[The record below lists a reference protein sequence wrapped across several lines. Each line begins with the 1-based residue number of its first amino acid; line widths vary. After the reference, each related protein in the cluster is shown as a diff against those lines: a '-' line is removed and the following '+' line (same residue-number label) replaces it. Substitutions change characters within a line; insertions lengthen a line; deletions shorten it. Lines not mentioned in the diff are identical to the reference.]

1 MSFCSRLI
9 YFNQNKSLPKY
20 RKANCC
26 KKAFLHI
33 RSKGSYTLEMAVV
46 LPLVTA
52 FMVSIL
58 FFFRVLQVQTQ
69 VQEALVYASRQTAAQ
84 ASIGNSSAALFAS
97 AEMQFRKELQQH
109 KEYRHYVSESSG
121 GVSLLLS
128 DFEGPEITLRADY
141 YIKLPIT
148 IFKIKGVHMTQS
160 SVNRKWTGDRE
171 AWTETDYVYVTE
183 HGTVYHRSRN
193 CRYLDLS
200 IRAVEYVEIG
210 ALRNKNEHK
219 YYACSQCAAKNKK
232 KGQVYI
238 TDYGEVYHTSL
249 SCSGLKRTVYLI
261 PISEVGGKG
270 PCSKCG

>member
-9 YFNQNKSLPKY
+9 YFNQDKSLPKY
-20 RKANCC
+20 RKTNCC

-84 ASIGNSSAALFAS
+84 ASIGDSSAALFAS

-128 DFEGPEITLRADY
+128 DFEGPEITLRAD
-141 YIKLPIT
+141 
-148 IFKIKGVHMTQS
+148 S
-160 SVNRKWTGDRE
+160 SSFLEPEMPERRG
-171 AWTETDYVYVTE
+171 
-183 HGTVYHRSRN
+183 
-193 CRYLDLS
+193 
-200 IRAVEYVEIG
+200 
-210 ALRNKNEHK
+210 
-219 YYACSQCAAKNKK
+219 
-232 KGQVYI
+232 
-238 TDYGEVYHTSL
+238 
-249 SCSGLKRTVYLI
+249 
-261 PISEVGGKG
+261 
-270 PCSKCG
+270 

>member
-84 ASIGNSSAALFAS
+84 ASIGDSSAALFAS

-148 IFKIKGVHMTQS
+148 IFTQIYLTS
-160 SVNRKWTGDRE
+160 SKKVMG
-171 AWTETDYVYVTE
+171 
-183 HGTVYHRSRN
+183 
-193 CRYLDLS
+193 
-200 IRAVEYVEIG
+200 
-210 ALRNKNEHK
+210 K
-219 YYACSQCAAKNKK
+219 YANS
-232 KGQVYI
+232 
-238 TDYGEVYHTSL
+238 T
-249 SCSGLKRTVYLI
+249 GLKMVLWAVAIVVTALNIGLFVT
-261 PISEVGGKG
+261 GF
-270 PCSKCG
+270 

>member
-84 ASIGNSSAALFAS
+84 ASIGDSSAALFAS
-97 AEMQFRKELQQH
+97 AEMQFRKELQKH

-128 DFEGPEITLRADY
+128 DFEHGP
-141 YIKLPIT
+141 LPPTSDIG
-148 IFKIKGVHMTQS
+148 I
-160 SVNRKWTGDRE
+160 R
-171 AWTETDYVYVTE
+171 Y
-183 HGTVYHRSRN
+183 TVLFNPLHER
-193 CRYLDLS
+193 L
-200 IRAVEYVEIG
+200 V
-210 ALRNKNEHK
+210 
-219 YYACSQCAAKNKK
+219 
-232 KGQVYI
+232 
-238 TDYGEVYHTSL
+238 
-249 SCSGLKRTVYLI
+249 
-261 PISEVGGKG
+261 
-270 PCSKCG
+270 

>member
-84 ASIGNSSAALFAS
+84 ASIGDSSAALLRLLKCNS
-97 AEMQFRKELQQH
+97 VKNCSSIKNIDIMYQRVLV
-109 KEYRHYVSESSG
+109 EYPFFYQISKDQR
-121 GVSLLLS
+121 
-128 DFEGPEITLRADY
+128 LR
-141 YIKLPIT
+141 LEQIT
-148 IFKIKGVHMTQS
+148 ILSF
-160 SVNRKWTGDRE
+160 
-171 AWTETDYVYVTE
+171 
-183 HGTVYHRSRN
+183 RS
-193 CRYLDLS
+193 LF
-200 IRAVEYVEIG
+200 
-210 ALRNKNEHK
+210 
-219 YYACSQCAAKNKK
+219 
-232 KGQVYI
+232 
-238 TDYGEVYHTSL
+238 
-249 SCSGLKRTVYLI
+249 LK
-261 PISEVGGKG
+261 
-270 PCSKCG
+270 